1 MNLRDL
7 SIKRKLTLMAMLTSS
22 IALVLSSASFLVYDL
37 VSFRKLLNQDLTT
50 QAQIIAYNSAA
61 AMAFKDEAAAKVTLS
76 ALTAKDDVLAAVL
89 YTTDGHIFAHYSR
102 ADNLNAPVP
111 ERPGGD
117 GYRLEGNYIEVF
129 SEVKLGG
136 ERLGTLFLQSD
147 MQRWNA
153 RARQYAGILGIFVLI
168 SGAFS
173 WLVSSKLQ
181 ILVSGPILHLE
192 QTMRAV
198 SVDRNYAVRAVKSCG
213 DEIGRLIDGFNT
225 MLSEIQHRD
234 KAVQRANDDLK
245 TRTKELE
252 QEIFHRKRTQEELL
266 KAKDSAED
274 ASRAKSAFLANMS
287 HELRTPLNAII
298 GYSEMLEEESRESGQ
313 AESVRDLQR
322 IQSAGKHLLS
332 LINDVLDLSKIEAG
346 KMALHLE
353 TFQLDP
359 LIEEIGTTLQPA
371 AEKNSNRLTLN
382 VPEELGA
389 MHADVTKVRQVLF
402 NLVSNACKFT
412 DHGTITLDVE
422 RRSDENEQDW
432 IIFRVTDSGIGMTP
446 EQQWKLFQ
454 DFAQADTSIVRKF
467 GGTGLGLAISSRFA
481 EMMHGRI
488 DVESKIGEGST
499 FTVTLPASVAAGG
512 TEAAPPPVQKVRPE
526 EPRETTVAVEKK
538 EQSDTILI
546 IDDDATV
553 RDLMTRTLGKL
564 GFNTVAAESGEA
576 GLRLAREIRP
586 RIITLDVVMPG
597 LDGWDVLAEFKEDP
611 ELASIPVIMVTV
623 VDNEALGLDRG
634 ASDYLVKPIDR
645 DRLAVALEQY
655 RTRPVELEASS
666 S

>member
-1 MNLRDL
+1 MSLKDL

-22 IALVLSSASFLVYDL
+22 IALVLSSASFLIYDL
-37 VSFRKLLNQDLTT
+37 VSFRKLLSQDLTT

-61 AMAFKDEAAAKVTLS
+61 AMAFKDESAANVTLS

-89 YTTDGHIFAHYSR
+89 YTTDGRMFAHYFR
-102 ADNLNAPVP
+102 ANNQNPVLP
-111 ERPGGD
+111 EHLGEN
-117 GYRLEGNYIEVF
+117 GYRFNGNYIDVF
-129 SEVKLGG
+129 SDVTLSG

-153 RARQYAGILGIFVLI
+153 RARQYAGILGIFVFI
-168 SGAFS
+168 SGGFA

-181 ILVSGPILHLE
+181 ILVSGPIMHLE

-198 SVDRNYAVRAVKSCG
+198 SVDRNYGVRAVKSCA

-252 QEIFHRKRTQEELL
+252 REIMHRKRTQEELL
-266 KAKDSAED
+266 RAKHAAED

-313 AESVRDLQR
+313 SENVRDLQR
-322 IQSAGKHLLS
+322 IQSAGRHLLS

-346 KMALHLE
+346 KMGVHLE
-353 TFQLDP
+353 TFELNP
-359 LIEEIGTTLQPA
+359 LIEEIVTTLHPA
-371 AEKNSNRLTLN
+371 AEKNANRIMVN
-382 VPEELGA
+382 VAENLGC
-389 MHADVTKVRQVLF
+389 MHADVTKVRQILF
-402 NLVSNACKFT
+402 NLISNACKFT

-422 RRSDENEQDW
+422 RQTGETDA
-432 IIFRVTDSGIGMTP
+432 IVFRVTDTGIGMTP

-454 DFAQADTSIVRKF
+454 DFAQADSSIVRKF

-481 EMMHGRI
+481 QMMQGSI
-488 DVESKIGEGST
+488 DVDSKIGEGST
-499 FTVTLPASVAAGG
+499 FTVTLPATVIIGSAE
-512 TEAAPPPVQKVRPE
+512 TAPPPAQPVAPQ
-526 EPRETTVAVEKK
+526 EPRETAAEPPRSQATA
-538 EQSDTILI
+538 DTILV
-546 IDDDATV
+546 IDDDAAV
-553 RDLMTRTLGKL
+553 RDLMTRFLGKL
-564 GFNTVAAESGEA
+564 GFNAVAAESGEA

-597 LDGWDVLAEFKEDP
+597 LNGWDVLGELKDDP
-611 ELASIPVIMVTV
+611 ELASIPVIMVTI
-623 VDNEALGLDRG
+623 VDNESLGLDRG

-645 DRLAVALEQY
+645 DRLAVALDQY
-655 RTRPVELEASS
+655 RTRPVELGASS
-666 S
+666 N

>member
-1 MNLRDL
+1 MNLKDL

-22 IALVLSSASFLVYDL
+22 IALVLSSASFLIYDL
-37 VSFRKLLNQDLTT
+37 VSFRKLLSQDLTT

-61 AMAFKDEAAAKVTLS
+61 AMAFKDESAAEVTLS
-76 ALTAKDDVLAAVL
+76 SLTAKDDVLAAVL
-89 YTTDGHIFAHYSR
+89 YTTDGRMFAHYFR
-102 ADNLNAPVP
+102 ANNQNPILP
-111 ERPGGD
+111 EHLGEH
-117 GYRLEGNYIEVF
+117 GYRFNGNYIDVF
-129 SEVKLGG
+129 SDVTLSG

-168 SGAFS
+168 SGGFA

-198 SVDRNYAVRAVKSCG
+198 SVDRNYGVRAVKSCA

-234 KAVQRANDDLK
+234 KAVQRANEDLK

-252 QEIFHRKRTQEELL
+252 REIMHRKRTQEELL
-266 KAKDSAED
+266 RAKHSAED

-298 GYSEMLEEESRESGQ
+298 GYSEMLEEESRDSGQ
-313 AESVRDLQR
+313 SESVRDLQR

-346 KMALHLE
+346 KMGVHLE
-353 TFQLDP
+353 TFELNP
-359 LIEEIGTTLQPA
+359 LIEDTVTTLQPA
-371 AEKNSNRLTLN
+371 AEKNSNRIKVN
-382 VPEELGA
+382 VADDLGL
-389 MHADVTKVRQVLF
+389 MHADVTKVRQILF

-422 RRSDENEQDW
+422 RQTREKDW
-432 IIFRVTDSGIGMTP
+432 IVFRVTDTGIGMTP

-454 DFAQADTSIVRKF
+454 DFAQADASIVRKF

-481 EMMHGRI
+481 QMMQGRI
-488 DVESKIGEGST
+488 DVDSKIGEGST
-499 FTVTLPASVAAGG
+499 FTVTLPATVIVGSA
-512 TEAAPPPVQKVRPE
+512 EAAPPPAQPAPPQ
-526 EPRETTVAVEKK
+526 EPQEIVVEAPKNNAK
-538 EQSDTILI
+538 ADTILV
-546 IDDDATV
+546 IDDDAAV
-553 RDLMTRTLGKL
+553 RDLMTRFLGKL
-564 GFNTVAAESGEA
+564 GFNAVAAGSGET

-597 LDGWDVLAEFKEDP
+597 LNGWDVLSELKDDP
-611 ELASIPVIMVTV
+611 ELASIPVIMVTI
-623 VDNEALGLDRG
+623 VDNESLGLDRG

-655 RTRPVELEASS
+655 RTRPVELGASS
-666 S
+666 N